1 MHIITHYNLNVDQN
15 FEIIN
20 FINKNLKLIHKDSN
34 FKKMKI
40 LVLTNHFFEY
50 LLMKSF

>member
-20 FINKNLKLIHKDSN
+20 FINKNLKLIHK
-34 FKKMKI
+34 I
-40 LVLTNHFFEY
+40 LILRKLKY
-50 LLMKSF
+50 